1 MLRLFRLFLMPRVAG
16 AVGVA
21 LALLVAAPA
30 AATPKPPQSPD
41 ASLSLKDPRILAH
54 FDFEAG
60 QTPENIALE
69 PDGSADLTLALARQV
84 VRVDRHGGKRIL
96 ATLPDVADPQTPLLG
111 VAVVS
116 GIVRTHDGTLYV
128 GYNTGTPET
137 GIYRITPDR
146 KVSKLVDLSPRG
158 FVNGLALDEHL
169 GLLYAADSVLGTVWR
184 ISLDDEPEV
193 TAWAT
198 GTALEPTTFIGA
210 NGIKVRDHAVW
221 VSNFDR
227 ATLLRI
233 PVERDG
239 SAGRIRTHATGLT
252 GIDDF
257 AFAGHGETV
266 LAALNTTASEL
277 ALVRPDGTHTIVLTG
292 KDGLSGPTS
301 VAVRHHKVFV
311 TSGAFLTGIDP
322 NLLVADVE
330 KGKEKSEEHA
340 VPEEHGQEA
349 DHGKP
354 EEHGRHEDHAK
365 PEDNGQKTDHAKPE
379 DQGQD
384 EDRGQNEDEDEY
396 EDGQE
401 G

>member
-1 MLRLFRLFLMPRVAG
+1 MLRLFRLLRPHPVPRVAG
-16 AVGVA
+16 ALAIA

-30 AATPKPPQSPD
+30 AATPKPPESAD
-41 ASLSLKDPRILAH
+41 AQLSLADPRIIAD

-60 QTPENIALE
+60 ETPENIALE

-84 VRVDRHGGKRIL
+84 VRVDRHGGKRVL
-96 ATLPDVADPQTPLLG
+96 ATLPDVEDPQTPLLG

-128 GYNTGTPET
+128 GYNTGTAES

-146 KVSKLVDLSPRG
+146 KVSKLVDTSPKG

-169 GLLYAADSVLGTVWR
+169 GLIYAADSVLGTVWR
-184 ISLDDEPEV
+184 IPLDGEPEV

-198 GTALEPTTFIGA
+198 GVALEPTSFIGA

-227 ATLLRI
+227 GTLLRI
-233 PVERDG
+233 PVDEDG
-239 SAGRIRTHATGLT
+239 SAGRTMTHATGLT

-277 ALVRPDGTHTIVLTG
+277 ALVLPDGSHTIVLT
-292 KDGLSGPTS
+292 KEDGLSGPTS

-311 TSGAFLTGIDP
+311 TSGAFLDGVDP
-322 NLLVADVE
+322 NLLVADAVE
-330 KGKEKSEEHA
+330 GDAE
-340 VPEEHGQEA
+340 PGDHGRQG
-349 DHGKP
+349 DHGK
-354 EEHGRHEDHAK
+354 HE
-365 PEDNGQKTDHAKPE
+365 G
-379 DQGQD
+379 
-384 EDRGQNEDEDEY
+384 
-396 EDGQE
+396 
-401 G
+401 

>member
-1 MLRLFRLFLMPRVAG
+1 MLRLFRLFLMPRIAG

-30 AATPKPPQSPD
+30 AADPKPSQSPD
-41 ASLSLKDPRILAH
+41 APFSLKDPRIVAH

-69 PDGSADLTLALARQV
+69 PDGSADLTFALARQV
-84 VRVDRHGGKRIL
+84 VRVDRHGGKRVL

-128 GYNTGTPET
+128 GYNTGTAET

-146 KVSKLVDLSPRG
+146 KVSKLVDMSPKG

-169 GLLYAADSVLGTVWR
+169 GLIYAADSVLGTVWR
-184 ISLDDEPEV
+184 ISLDDDEPEA

-198 GTALEPTTFIGA
+198 GAALEPTTFFGA

-221 VSNFDR
+221 VSNYDR
-227 ATLLRI
+227 GSLLRI
-233 PVERDG
+233 PVDPDG
-239 SAGRIRTHATGLT
+239 SAGKIRTHATGLT

-257 AFAGHGETV
+257 AFAGHGKTV

-277 ALVRPDGTHTIVLTG
+277 ALVRPDGTHTVVLTG
-292 KDGLSGPTS
+292 KDGLSGPTA
-301 VAVRHHKVFV
+301 VAVRHHRVFV

-330 KGKEKSEEHA
+330 KGEEK
-340 VPEEHGQEA
+340 PE

-354 EEHGRHEDHAK
+354 EK
-365 PEDNGQKTDHAKPE
+365 
-379 DQGQD
+379 QGQD
-384 EDRGQNEDEDEY
+384 EGQDEDQD
-396 EDGQE
+396 EDHGKPKDHGQQRE
-401 G
+401 DDGRH